1 MRAALGVG
9 FAAKALAIA
18 AILATAEFRAVRV
31 GIGLR
36 GVRRRPRERMI
47 AGIAR
52 CIGEHFTRQNRRQR
66 RQRIVA
72 GARRLE
78 RIAACLDPATD
89 IAGLAGDRRGIF
101 ELVVIGLELGVA
113 DAPVLDRHVV
123 GDELLAIA
131 VLIIG
136 ADLEFHV
143 GPAPGVAA
151 PVHAGTADDFT
162 GQERP
167 EPAHRQRLLLRIV
180 AHGDGVARGVLHQI
194 VSHDI
199 TQLVADIGQ
208 RIVALARTRRAA
220 LKGYDFQAGFSEFL
234 GKNPAGP
241 AEPNNDDI
249 DLSEFGGHG
258 APQLMSEMPSGLV
271 GKGLPRYCST

>member
-9 FAAKALAIA
+9 FATKALAIA
-18 AILATAEFRAVRV
+18 AILAAAELRAVRIGV
-31 GIGLR
+31 GLR

-52 CIGEHFTRQNRRQR
+52 CIGEHFARQDRRQR

-78 RIAACLDPATD
+78 RIAAGLDLAAE

-123 GDELLAIA
+123 GQEFLAVA
-131 VLIIG
+131 FFVVG

-143 GPAPGVAA
+143 GPAPGMA
-151 PVHAGTADDFT
+151 
-162 GQERP
+162 
-167 EPAHRQRLLLRIV
+167 
-180 AHGDGVARGVLHQI
+180 
-194 VSHDI
+194 
-199 TQLVADIGQ
+199 
-208 RIVALARTRRAA
+208 
-220 LKGYDFQAGFSEFL
+220 
-234 GKNPAGP
+234 
-241 AEPNNDDI
+241 
-249 DLSEFGGHG
+249 
-258 APQLMSEMPSGLV
+258 
-271 GKGLPRYCST
+271 